1 MFENISLFF
10 QAKWCQEQQVSIVPM
25 VFLSHGWFWQQD
37 IFVPNIYSPCRKHH
51 WKARRSN
58 MKKDYSTFL
67 TNSISLFSTSKFY
80 LEMNASAMGYGVIFL
95 HSRHETLLVHT
106 KNFGRT
112 FMKFPP
118 FPPFIV
124 ATISDYEVT
133 IMKQV
138 SSLQYTHQK
147 ENFLKRN

>member
-1 MFENISLFF
+1 
-10 QAKWCQEQQVSIVPM
+10 
-25 VFLSHGWFWQQD
+25 
-37 IFVPNIYSPCRKHH
+37 
-51 WKARRSN
+51 
-58 MKKDYSTFL
+58 
-67 TNSISLFSTSKFY
+67 
-80 LEMNASAMGYGVIFL
+80 MNTSAMGYGVIFL
-95 HSRHETLLVHT
+95 HSRNETLLVHT
-106 KNFGRT
+106 KYFGLN
-112 FMKFPP
+112 FMKFPT